1 MFAAVAGGELGI
13 ADDLQPPP
21 HWPEFVSLLGIDV
34 FKEEFVDVGSTK
46 PLGQVVDSRKIYVRE
61 CYKDL
66 APKMQELLENEDNEA
81 VIVTGSPG
89 VGKSL
94 FGILFLVNVVKA
106 MRDRTTKGRLE
117 SITNVLYEQA
127 RSTGGSSHYLVNVA
141 SAKIVMIPNQKAW
154 QYQTSEQTFV
164 IKDGACIDNH
174 VVGPM
179 LWVSSPRKDSIS
191 QLQKKRSVET
201 RVVPPMEG
209 AELVD
214 CVAKKCY
221 PPNLFKIAADDA
233 FSKDAHKAMVEA
245 TMEIESEVGEG
256 DVEYEATKQ
265 AAIIMRW
272 AADLG
277 PYTRRVFNPE
287 KGYGEV
293 NNALFELNSLSFS
306 LIANIAINE
315 TTSGSN
321 FEHSHRLVAVST
333 CADYKSTNLTPA
345 SKAIARKIIDFE
357 RKDTMTHVLSLLGQ
371 VQGAR
376 EGLIF
381 EPYAHHKLSI
391 GGEWEMKKLTAL
403 GDVCDKLIL
412 PIDMKTVTISNEEIL
427 SEHSDDDHPA
437 CSQATYY
444 RPESTSFPVV
454 DGWKIYFQ
462 PKTSCLMEK
471 SETIKEL
478 NVLTRTI
485 LNRKA
490 RKPSI
495 PRW

>member
-1 MFAAVAGGELGI
+1 
-13 ADDLQPPP
+13 
-21 HWPEFVSLLGIDV
+21 
-34 FKEEFVDVGSTK
+34 
-46 PLGQVVDSRKIYVRE
+46 
-61 CYKDL
+61 
-66 APKMQELLENEDNEA
+66 
-81 VIVTGSPG
+81 
-89 VGKSL
+89 
-94 FGILFLVNVVKA
+94 
-106 MRDRTTKGRLE
+106 
-117 SITNVLYEQA
+117 
-127 RSTGGSSHYLVNVA
+127 
-141 SAKIVMIPNQKAW
+141 
-154 QYQTSEQTFV
+154 
-164 IKDGACIDNH
+164 
-174 VVGPM
+174 
-179 LWVSSPRKDSIS
+179 
-191 QLQKKRSVET
+191 
-201 RVVPPMEG
+201 MEG

-221 PPNLFKIAADDA
+221 PPNLFYITADDA

-256 DVEYEATKQ
+256 DVDYEATKQ

-306 LIANIAINE
+306 LIANIALNE

-412 PIDMKTVTISNEEIL
+412 PVDMKTVTISNEEIL

-454 DGWKIYFQ
+454 DGWTSDWFFQ
-462 PKTSCLMEK
+462 MTVSEKHPLKTGSRLFKALKVAGLKPKGIVFVVPKRMYESFNSAQDLVK
-471 SETIKEL
+471 ANGKDPNRRGRPAGGWNTIAQY
-478 NVLTRTI
+478 VVGI
-485 LNRKA
+485 D
-490 RKPSI
+490 I
-495 PRW
+495 